1 VYRSSDDQT
10 PETTGQTPEIAAL
23 AAAPPSAALA
33 AAPPSAALAA
43 ERLAELTLTYKIT
56 ASPFGDFPTQSP
68 MLSANIKHTCYWFA
82 VLHMFEFGKRTRLLR
97 VMKEKVVDVLNA
109 YFKKLSPDEKKKVRG
124 DDWNDGEAY
133 KVIEAVLE
141 VAAIPGMRYND
152 MQRRE
157 ISPDFVLPSGVTS
170 FDLDVQFDLIHD
182 IVYDREKKMTMFDW
196 MKQFGDMECG
206 LLHISS
212 NLGAHFL
219 LFQIDKKN
227 EDVLF
232 HDTCYPVTQKW
243 KKFHVVNDLTNIEYC
258 IHFETEDPLDLVKKK
273 LRVKLSQLEE
283 GKETRSRKKSDVQ
296 VRQLIDISSNVNPL
310 PKHSVVTEFRNFSVL
325 SGHLYGVHKTSSG
338 EHCLDTNNN
347 RIESQQIILLPVN
360 NGTRLS

>member
-1 VYRSSDDQT
+1 MVPSRRSKSRRRSLSRRSKSRRRSPRRSRQLRCEKVYRSSDDQT

-23 AAAPPSAALA
+23 AAAPSSAALA
-33 AAPPSAALAA
+33 AAPPSAALAAAPSPAALAA

-56 ASPFGDFPTQSP
+56 ASPFGEVPTQSP

-157 ISPDFVLPSGVTS
+157 IS
-170 FDLDVQFDLIHD
+170 Q
-182 IVYDREKKMTMFDW
+182 
-196 MKQFGDMECG
+196 
-206 LLHISS
+206 ISS
-212 NLGAHFL
+212 
-219 LFQIDKKN
+219 FQV
-227 EDVLF
+227 VL
-232 HDTCYPVTQKW
+232 HR
-243 KKFHVVNDLTNIEYC
+243 LTWMC
-258 IHFETEDPLDLVKKK
+258 SLT
-273 LRVKLSQLEE
+273 
-283 GKETRSRKKSDVQ
+283 
-296 VRQLIDISSNVNPL
+296 
-310 PKHSVVTEFRNFSVL
+310 
-325 SGHLYGVHKTSSG
+325 
-338 EHCLDTNNN
+338 
-347 RIESQQIILLPVN
+347 
-360 NGTRLS
+360 